1 MRYKMKS
8 NWLEVQVEL
17 MKAIQGYERKDP
29 RRKVGDIDYV
39 NGDGEE
45 KKLLRVIF
53 PRARSK
59 SKADTGTIHDMIA
72 FMDGEGYD
80 EAIII
85 AEEFTY
91 GAINLIRDTE
101 NLDYISEEARTPF
114 SLAEILYAM
123 QKKTFE
129 LCESFCGK
137 APTTEDECKGHRNGK
152 YSCAVRRISDDAD
165 FHYERSWLRLLLNDF
180 YELVNIKEETNKFGG
195 KG

>member
-1 MRYKMKS
+1 MKS

-39 NGDGEE
+39 NDGEE

-53 PRARSK
+53 PRARSR
-59 SKADTGTIHDMIA
+59 SKADHNTIRDMIA
-72 FMDGEGYD
+72 SMDGEGYE

-91 GAINLIRDTE
+91 GAVKLIREDE
-101 NLDYISEEARTPF
+101 NLDYVSKEDRTPF
-114 SLAEILYAM
+114 STTEILYAI
-123 QKKTFE
+123 QVKTFE

-137 APTTEDECKGHRNGK
+137 APTTEDECKGYRNGK
-152 YSCAVRRISDDAD
+152 YSCAVRRISDDSE
-165 FHYERSWLRLLLNDF
+165 FHAERRWLRLLLNDF